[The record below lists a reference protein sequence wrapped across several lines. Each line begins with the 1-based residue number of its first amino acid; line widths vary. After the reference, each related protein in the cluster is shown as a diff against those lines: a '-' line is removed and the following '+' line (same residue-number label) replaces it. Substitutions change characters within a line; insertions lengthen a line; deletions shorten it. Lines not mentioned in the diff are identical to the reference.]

1 MINSQPCSQ
10 YNNPQQCFGNW
21 GCGWCGNGQCVPGNS
36 YGPSLL
42 NGCPHGNR
50 WIYHKAATTK
60 ETVIRSTP
68 YVNEQGLPS
77 VYTTLHTTHHRGGVV
92 PSKTDMTPG
101 LPQTQVIDSN
111 SKQEL

>member
-1 MINSQPCSQ
+1 M
-10 YNNPQQCFGNW
+10 G
-21 GCGWCGNGQCVPGNS
+21 
-36 YGPSLL
+36 GPMM
-42 NGCPHGNR
+42 GGPHNNR

-92 PSKTDMTPG
+92 PNKTEMTPG
-101 LPQTQVIDSN
+101 MTNVQTVDSN
-111 SKQEL
+111 TKKNLSSNPMGDEK